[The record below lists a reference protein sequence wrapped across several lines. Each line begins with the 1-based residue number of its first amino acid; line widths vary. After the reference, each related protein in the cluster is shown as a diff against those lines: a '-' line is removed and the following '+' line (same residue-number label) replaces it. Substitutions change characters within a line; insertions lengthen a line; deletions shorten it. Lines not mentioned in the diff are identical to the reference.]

1 MCLYSIVLGGLL
13 WFWTRSLQ
21 GSAEDLQCWEN
32 RMGQDIYELVIIDF
46 IMTLLDSF
54 FTDFLRSVTVK
65 VVMIMILKVR
75 ERARERGR

>member
-1 MCLYSIVLGGLL
+1 
-13 WFWTRSLQ
+13 
-21 GSAEDLQCWEN
+21 
-32 RMGQDIYELVIIDF
+32 MGQDIYELVIIDF

-75 ERARERGR
+75 ERARERGREGER